1 MCRPIKSGNLD
12 YNLFMKYS
20 LLFVLLLGCVF
31 SFSETKAINQEDP
44 VAKIVR
50 SIARANVYE
59 TAANGASRNTIHQ
72 QNQNKID
79 LAKVAS
85 IEKLTQ
91 LVLRHKRAIV
101 RLYAF
106 EALVQKQKNIPKEI
120 IDHVIND
127 DGMITVFDGNTSV
140 KRPLNSIAAGLLY

>member
-1 MCRPIKSGNLD
+1 
-12 YNLFMKYS
+12 MKYS
-20 LLFVLLLGCVF
+20 LLFVLLFGWTF
-31 SFSETKAINQEDP
+31 SLSESKAISSEITQGDP

-50 SIARANVYE
+50 SIAKADVYE
-59 TAANGASRNTIHQ
+59 TRAYTASHKNTLQ
-72 QNQNKID
+72 QNQNKIN

-120 IDHVIND
+120 IEHVKND
-127 DGMITVFDGNTSV
+127 DGMITVFDGNTTV
-140 KRPLNSIAAGLLY
+140 KKPLNAIAAGFLY